1 MDQVVQALLQLS
13 GEIKDMKAAVA
24 AFQKTRVEKFK
35 EAWLDKDEAALVLNI
50 SDSTL
55 AKWRNNGVIPHY
67 RILNK
72 IYYKLED
79 IEQVL
84 NNNKSGGHHGNY

>member
-55 AKWRNNGVIPHY
+55 DKWRNNGVIPHY